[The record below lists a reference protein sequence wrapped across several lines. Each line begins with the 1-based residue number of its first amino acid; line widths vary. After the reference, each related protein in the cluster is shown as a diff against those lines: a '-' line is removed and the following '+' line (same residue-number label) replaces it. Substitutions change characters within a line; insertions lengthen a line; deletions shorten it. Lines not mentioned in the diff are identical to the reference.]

1 MNARTAPQHFASPF
15 GEPVTGT
22 LLCSDWQHTD
32 TLQLCLYGELPTEDD
47 GYTVTGV
54 TVPGS
59 LVNIIDLFT
68 GRQMEK
74 MGEWLDF
81 KDDTD
86 STLRRVAA
94 NAKYEAMRGPY

>member
-1 MNARTAPQHFASPF
+1 MNAAAKPSHFASPF

-59 LVNIIDLFT
+59 FINIIDLFT
-68 GRQMEK
+68 GTQLEK
-74 MGEWLDF
+74 MGEWLDH
-81 KDDTD
+81 KDVMGEQPQ
-86 STLRRVAA
+86 RIAMH
-94 NAKYEAMRGPY
+94 AKHEAMRGPY